1 MDAKASAALVKKYSG
16 VIVGVKTPLSKRR
29 RNGFVPVERVGS
41 HLHLIENGLQL
52 LARRGCFGTAGVLRQ
67 RTLLENIV
75 GNIEELA
82 VVVQLE
88 ALVAGKP
95 Q

>member
-1 MDAKASAALVKKYSG
+1 MGKAGSRVPDAAYVYPKDNEA
-16 VIVGVKTPLSKRR
+16 
-29 RNGFVPVERVGS
+29 S

-52 LARRGCFGTAGVLRQ
+52 LARRGCFGTARVLRQ

>member
-1 MDAKASAALVKKYSG
+1 VDPRLN
-16 VIVGVKTPLSKRR
+16 R
-29 RNGFVPVERVGS
+29 
-41 HLHLIENGLQL
+41 
-52 LARRGCFGTAGVLRQ
+52 ARRGCFGTARVLRQ
-67 RTLLENIV
+67 RTLLENII